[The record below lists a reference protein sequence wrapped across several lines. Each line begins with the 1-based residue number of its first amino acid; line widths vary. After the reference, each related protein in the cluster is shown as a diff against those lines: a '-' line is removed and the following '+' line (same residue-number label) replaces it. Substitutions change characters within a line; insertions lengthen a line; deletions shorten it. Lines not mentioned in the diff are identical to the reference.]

1 VTGDNDSLSPVTR
14 EVLCGSCL
22 VGNDVAILR
31 PTCNDWCFGEVLDY
45 DSSLLHP
52 FLMLFTD
59 GKKEW
64 ACISPTPSR
73 DYLVHIGVGLPETT
87 SLATS
92 TVDQCTVLPTSSVN
106 VDQCSV
112 LPTSTTGQFS
122 LLRAS
127 TMDQSS
133 IGTFYSSSMSSMGS
147 FDHSH
152 AFPLFDEENLV
163 HFDSFS
169 SLDDDGFSDDI
180 GPPSKRVSKGSRAR
194 MGPKTP
200 RIRASG
206 VSWTLVEDRNLT
218 IIVEEFNKSGG
229 KFTWT
234 DIASKCPNRTGK
246 QCRER
251 YVNQLSST
259 LHGTEWR
266 PWEDAILFTAFFRTG
281 KSWSKLSRLLPGR

>member
-1 VTGDNDSLSPVTR
+1 VTGDNDSLPPVTR
-14 EVLCGSCL
+14 EVLCGACL

-45 DSSLLHP
+45 DASLLHP

-73 DYLVHIGVGLPETT
+73 DYLVNIGVRLSETT

-92 TVDQCTVLPTSSVN
+92 TVDQCSVLPTSSVN
-106 VDQCSV
+106 VDQYSV
-112 LPTSTTGQFS
+112 LPTSTMDQCS

-127 TMDQSS
+127 TMDQS

-163 HFDSFS
+163 HIDSFS
-169 SLDDDGFSDDI
+169 TVDDDDGFADDK
-180 GPPSKRVSKGSRAR
+180 GPPSKPVSKGSRAR
-194 MGPKTP
+194 VRPKAP
-200 RIRASG
+200 KVRASG
-206 VSWTLVEDRNLT
+206 VSWTAEEDRNL
-218 IIVEEFNKSGG
+218 IAVVEEFNKSGRNYN
-229 KFTWT
+229 WT
-234 DIASKCPNRTGK
+234 DVANKCPNRMNK

-251 YVNQLSST
+251 YVNQLSSS
-259 LHGTEWR
+259 LHGCEWR

-281 KSWSKLSRLLPGR
+281 TSWSKLARLLPGR